1 MKHSYAKDIFSDSVF
16 IKKLLRISLPIALQ
30 ALMLA
35 LVAAADAFM
44 LGRIEQNAMSA
55 VSLATQIQFIQNMM
69 VGSVVG
75 TASILGAQY
84 WGKCDTKTLDFIITL
99 SLKLSGAVSLLFFLA
114 SEFIP
119 SYLMMIFTNEEEL
132 IQIGAKY
139 LRIAGW
145 SYLLTGISQIYL
157 VTMKITDH
165 TGMTAV
171 ISVFTVCL
179 NIILNAVF
187 IFGAFGLPRMEAEG
201 AALATVISR
210 IVELLWSVIISFRKD
225 YFSIKIKNF
234 FNRNKDV
241 TLDFFKCMLPILG
254 ACIFW
259 GVGFTSYSAFMGHMG
274 QDAAAANSVVSVIRD
289 LVCCLSAG
297 LATGAGIVVGNEL
310 GAGNLEK
317 GKLYG
322 DRMILISFLCG
333 FASTLLMLLSTPLI
347 KNFVR
352 LTPEAEKL
360 LTGMMLIMAFYMIG
374 RSVNS
379 ILINGVFGSGGDTL
393 FDMYSLAVCMWL
405 IAIPLA
411 FSGTFIFHWHP
422 LVVLACTCLDE
433 VGKIP
438 WVLIHFKKYKWVK
451 DLTR

>member
-1 MKHSYAKDIFSDSVF
+1 MKHSYAEDIFSDSVF